1 MPMVVAIV
9 LAAGASSRFGPTNKL
24 LAEVGGKPMIVRV
37 VEAIAASPVGEIIIV
52 TGRDRDQ
59 IEDVLRQS
67 PIRFAHN
74 DAWQNGMASSIRT
87 GVAALA
93 ATTEAAFIVPGDM
106 PFLTAHVVV
115 TLLNEFEQTG
125 RHSIVFPTTLTGEQ
139 RNPVLWPAR
148 FFGVLADLEGDRGA
162 KHLLQKHSGAAL
174 AVPFSDE
181 QVFADVDTVGELEQA
196 RTDHPARGGMRPWR

>member
-74 DAWQNGMASSIRT
+74 DAWQNGMVSSIRT

-93 ATTEAAFIVPGDM
+93 ATIEAAFIVPGDM

-196 RTDHPARGGMRPWR
+196 RTDHPALGGMRPWR